1 MKNIFAISRDFS
13 RILTISSC
21 LEKQARLFSH
31 YQEERSSASSN
42 RVKHSGY
49 NEKLKKW
56 DALDAFPGNLFRALS
71 FVSFQVKEFRWE
83 TTRNF
88 DCNGLQG
95 RG

>member
-31 YQEERSSASSN
+31 YQEEDERSSASSN

-49 NEKLKKW
+49 NEKLKK
-56 DALDAFPGNLFRALS
+56 
-71 FVSFQVKEFRWE
+71 
-83 TTRNF
+83 
-88 DCNGLQG
+88 
-95 RG
+95 